1 MEVENSKENHS
12 EIVEQPKLWNPS
24 AAVNWSLLLTPT
36 FGTCIHYLN
45 WKALGDEKNIKYSLV
60 WFIISIILLLLL
72 TFTQADSGIGFLI
85 LIYLFVWYFVAGRK
99 QSKLIKS
106 DLGKDYIKKSWGK
119 PLLISFV
126 AFVAFVYF
134 AV

>member
-36 FGTCIHYLN
+36 FGTC
-45 WKALGDEKNIKYSLV
+45 IKYSLV